1 MPPSLRPLA
10 IRLFTIQGWDER
22 FRAGELDDLLV
33 KAVVIVNFNGGL

>member
-1 MPPSLRPLA
+1 MARSISRSGKA
-10 IRLFTIQGWDER
+10 RDER